1 MVLLELDHLAVSAC
15 DLAQG
20 VAVVEAALGVALA
33 GGGEHPLMGTHN
45 RLLGLGDVYL
55 EVIAI
60 NPAATGPDHPRWF
73 DLDGFTGAPRL
84 SNWICRTDD
93 LQGAIA
99 ASPDGVGV
107 PISLERADL
116 RWQMAVP
123 DDGKLPFD
131 NVFPALIQWQG
142 AAHPATRLPDVGCR
156 LRRLEISHPNA
167 SALNANLA
175 GRFQDPRVTIRQGA
189 AVAYRAEIDT
199 PHGLRVL
206 E

>member
-15 DLAQG
+15 DLAEG
-20 VAVVEAALGVALA
+20 VAEVEAALGMSLA

-55 EVIAI
+55 EVISI
-60 NPAATGPDHPRWF
+60 NPTATGPDHPRWF
-73 DLDGFTGAPRL
+73 DLDNFTGGPRL
-84 SNWICRTDD
+84 GTWICRTDD

-123 DDGKLPFD
+123 ADGKLPFD
-131 NVFPALIQWQG
+131 NAFPALIQWEG
-142 AAHPATRLPDVGCR
+142 AAHPAARLPDVGCR
-156 LRRLEISHPNA
+156 LHSLEISHPRA
-167 SALNANLA
+167 SALSANLA
-175 GRFQDPRVTIRQGA
+175 GRFQDARVTIRQGDS
-189 AVAYRAEIDT
+189 VAYRAEIET
-199 PHGLRVL
+199 PHGIRVL